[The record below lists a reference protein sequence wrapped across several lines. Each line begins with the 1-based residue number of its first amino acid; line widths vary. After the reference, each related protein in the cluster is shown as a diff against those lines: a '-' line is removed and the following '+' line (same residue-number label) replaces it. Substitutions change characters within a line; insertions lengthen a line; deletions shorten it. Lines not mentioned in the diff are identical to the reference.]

1 MPKKL
6 GFLISGLILYLCV
19 GCAVNPI
26 TGKGEL
32 MFLPEDQD
40 IAIGQKY
47 APEVE
52 RQMGGRIANEAL
64 QNYIDSVGQ
73 RIARISHRPDFEYHF
88 VALNDK
94 SVNAMALPGGYLF
107 ITKGMLK
114 ELTTEAQL
122 AGILAHEI
130 VHVVARDTSNAMSN
144 QIGIDILLSAVTSE
158 KTSKGILTAADLTR
172 QILGLKYSREDEKA
186 ADVAGMDYMVLAGY
200 SPYGMVETMQMLKGR
215 QEIRP
220 IEFFSTHPS
229 PKNRVEYLTQN
240 IQTKYRNLSGSRI
253 GKEDYRRAVLRQID
267 N

>member
-6 GFLISGLILYLCV
+6 ALLILCLSFCFFT

-26 TGKGEL
+26 TGEGEL
-32 MFLPEDQD
+32 MFFPEEQD
-40 IAIGQKY
+40 IAIGRKY

-52 RQMGGRIANEAL
+52 KQMGGRIANQSL

-73 RIARISHRPDFEYHF
+73 RIARFSHRPDFEYHF

-114 ELTTEAQL
+114 ELATEAQL

-130 VHVVARDTSNAMSN
+130 VHIVARDTSNAMSN

-172 QILGLKYSREDEKA
+172 QILGLQYSREDEKA

-200 SPYGMVETMQMLKGR
+200 NPYGMVETMQMLKGR

-229 PKNRVEYLTQN
+229 PKNRIAYLAQR
-240 IQTKYRNLSGSRI
+240 IQTKHHTLEASRI
-253 GKEDYRRAVLRQID
+253 GREDYYTAVLQQLND
-267 N
+267 

>member
-1 MPKKL
+1 MYQNL
-6 GFLISGLILYLCV
+6 SLLILGLSFCFFT

-26 TGKGEL
+26 TGEGEL
-32 MFLPEDQD
+32 MFLPEEQD
-40 IAIGQKY
+40 IAIGRKY

-64 QNYIDSVGQ
+64 QNYIDNVGQ
-73 RIARISHRPDFEYHF
+73 RIARISHRPDLEYHF
-88 VALNDK
+88 VVLNDK

-172 QILGLKYSREDEKA
+172 QILSLQYSRTDEKA

-200 SPYGMVETMQMLKGR
+200 SPYGMVETMQMLQSQQK
-215 QEIRP
+215 IRP
-220 IEFFSTHPS
+220 IEFLSTHPS
-229 PKNRVEYLTQN
+229 PENRVEYLTQK
-240 IQTKYRNLSGSRI
+240 IQTKYHNLSGLKI
-253 GKEDYRRAVLRQID
+253 GKEEYHRAVLRQIND
-267 N
+267 